1 MNDGAKHMEDH
12 STDLRYPRLIRRV
25 EAVLLDALV
34 LVAMF
39 LLAMN
44 LLAQVDIHGGYKA
57 AIVVLAFFVLEPGMV
72 SFTGSS
78 IGHHLRGLRVQD
90 ARTGANIG
98 LFRAVVRVAAK
109 SFLGWISIVF
119 MLVTKRH
126 QTIHDMVVTS
136 VVVFKN
142 PETIAEGHALEER
155 EIEEAGYS
163 YPSSGRRI
171 IVIIAYIL
179 LAFIV
184 CSAGVVLLSSEE
196 CLQFD
201 RCSNTDLAWEALF
214 SIIWICLLTAFI
226 VLGWRGRLPG
236 ARRTPI

>member
-1 MNDGAKHMEDH
+1 MDDR
-12 STDLRYPRLIRRV
+12 STELRYPRLIRRV

-34 LVAMF
+34 IVAMF
-39 LLAMN
+39 ILAMN
-44 LLAQVDIHGGYKA
+44 LLSQVDIHGGYKA

-98 LFRAVVRVAAK
+98 LFRAVVRVVAK
-109 SFLGWISIVF
+109 SFLGWFSIVF

-126 QTIHDMVVTS
+126 QTIHDMVVSS

-142 PETIAEGHALEER
+142 PETVAEGHALEER

-163 YPSSGRRI
+163 YPSNGRRI

-179 LAFIV
+179 LASVV
-184 CSAGVVLLSSEE
+184 CSVGVVLLSSED
-196 CLQFD
+196 CVQFD

-214 SIIWICLLTAFI
+214 SIIWICLLTASI

-236 ARRTPI
+236 ARRTPLSDG